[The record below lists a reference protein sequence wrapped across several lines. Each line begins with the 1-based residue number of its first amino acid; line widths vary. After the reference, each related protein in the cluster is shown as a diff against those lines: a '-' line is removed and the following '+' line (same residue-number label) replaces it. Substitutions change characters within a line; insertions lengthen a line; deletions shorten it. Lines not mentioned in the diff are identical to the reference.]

1 MPGEAHEVD
10 RTVPK
15 KKKIKK
21 LKKCKK
27 SKQD

>member
-15 KKKIKK
+15 KKIKK